1 MHLIAS
7 LHFPIIHINRHT
19 THTHRCMQYINTA
32 GNSGSDTHTLMH
44 TRQCTHTVIWL
55 NMLQN
60 IARWFWSDIF
70 ITLHP
75 LLVFNAILL
84 PQLLLSISG
93 TGHISFCACVRGT
106 VCVCVRACQSVS
118 CRYISPTFYAVKH
131 LQSIHLLSVRHH
143 PGFTF
148 HCWGCNIS
156 VIDQSADYFP
166 QKNALT

>member
-106 VCVCVRACQSVS
+106 VCVCVRVS
-118 CRYISPTFYAVKH
+118 KCVLQIHFPYLLCSKTPAKH
-131 LQSIHLLSVRHH
+131 SFNSSTPFIPASHIWAEI
-143 PGFTF
+143 F
-148 HCWGCNIS
+148 
-156 VIDQSADYFP
+156 
-166 QKNALT
+166 